1 MIIPGSLN
9 TKSSCVL
16 TRMIFVD
23 KSMKIWLLFSPCS
36 FWQSVLIYGQHICYK
51 IGFVLSAVSHLCC
64 HLHQIKWLLEHE
76 AKKQHHHIVSKETA
90 LSAVVTLFFFF
101 FLQHILHRMLGPVVF
116 QPVWVLSRKQQNL
129 KKKKVWLQYVEV
141 KACTVIFAP
150 KFGFIC
156 PDPSVHIHPYNSI
169 LPNPSVAL

>member
-76 AKKQHHHIVSKETA
+76 AKNSTI
-90 LSAVVTLFFFF
+90 TLWVKRLLCCGYTFFFF

-116 QPVWVLSRKQQNL
+116 QPVWVLSRKQLNL

>member
-90 LSAVVTLFFFF
+90 LSAVVTLFSFFF
-101 FLQHILHRMLGPVVF
+101 SPTHIAQDAWSCSVSACVSL
-116 QPVWVLSRKQQNL
+116 KQ
-129 KKKKVWLQYVEV
+129 E
-141 KACTVIFAP
+141 TT
-150 KFGFIC
+150 KFEEEKSLTTIC
-156 PDPSVHIHPYNSI
+156 RG
-169 LPNPSVAL
+169 